1 MFRIIKQ
8 LFTLLSP
15 KQRKNFYYL
24 QVLVIVSALM
34 EIVGVASIVPFMA
47 LIGDISQLQEDSIF
61 GDIFLASG
69 VTSEFKFVLIIGFI
83 VLMMLIIASLTS
95 IFTIWRLTK
104 FAHNTGAELADRL
117 YSYYLTQ
124 DWLFHASGN
133 SSNLV
138 KKIATET
145 PRTTQGVIVQLMQ
158 MNAKVVLALFVSIT
172 IFIYD
177 PKVAISGF
185 LIFSTAYLIIFS
197 LVKKRLQNNGKTV
210 SEVSQERFTL
220 MNEGFGGIKDILLL
234 GRDSDFIQRFKHSG
248 QRMAYSFSN
257 NAVLAQAPRYLIELV
272 AFGSIILLVIYLF
285 ISYNGDLGA
294 ILPSI
299 SVYAIASI
307 KLLPA
312 FQQTYSSIA
321 DIRANFSA
329 FESIH
334 KDLVDSSETL
344 SLKAKKYETI
354 PDPKQQILI
363 ENVTFKYETKDKPVL
378 KELYMDIPVNSTVG
392 IVGPSGSGKSTLID
406 ILLGLIQPH
415 EGHLK
420 IDNIIIDNKNCRS
433 WQNRIGFVAQ
443 SIFLSDRTFAE
454 NVAFGISKD
463 EINFD
468 RVKKALKMAHLDDLV
483 ASLENGINTNVG
495 ERGVQLSGGQR
506 QRIGIARALYH
517 EADVLIFD
525 EATSSLDGI
534 TEQMIME
541 AINKFSGHKTI
552 ILIAHRLKTVKDC
565 DKLFFINNGQVT
577 DSGTYDELIETNVD
591 FKKMASHS

>member
-1 MFRIIKQ
+1 MFKLINQ
-8 LFTLLSP
+8 LFNLLSP

-24 QVLVIVSALM
+24 QGLVIVMAVM

-47 LIGDISQLQEDSIF
+47 LIGDISQLQKDSIF
-61 GDIFLASG
+61 GNLFLASG
-69 VTSEFKFVLIIGFI
+69 VTSEFRFVLLVGFI
-83 VLMMLIIASLTS
+83 VLMMLITASLIS
-95 IFTIWRLTK
+95 IFTIWRITK

-117 YSYYLTQ
+117 YSHYLMQ

-133 SSNLV
+133 SSNLT

-145 PRTTQGVIVQLMQ
+145 PRTTQGILVQLMQ
-158 MNAKVVLALFVSIT
+158 MNAKITLALFVSIT

-177 PKVAISGF
+177 PKVAITGF

-197 LVKKRLQNNGKTV
+197 LVQKRLQNNGKNI
-210 SEVSQERFTL
+210 SEVYQERFTL

-234 GRDSDFIQRFKHSG
+234 GRDSDFINRFKYSG
-248 QRMAYSFSN
+248 QRMAYGLSN
-257 NAVLAQAPRYLIELV
+257 NAALAQAPRYLIELV

-285 ISYNGDLGA
+285 ITHNGELGA

-299 SVYAIASI
+299 SIYAIASI
-307 KLLPA
+307 KILPA
-312 FQQTYSSIA
+312 FQQIYSSVA
-321 DIRANFSA
+321 DIRANIAA

-334 KDLVDSSETL
+334 KDLVDSSETF
-344 SLKAKKYETI
+344 SSKEKKYETV
-354 PDPKQQILI
+354 PAPKQEILI
-363 ENVTFKYETKDKPVL
+363 DNVTFKYKTKDEPVL
-378 KELYMDIPVNSTVG
+378 KDLYMDIPVNSTVG

-406 ILLGLIQPH
+406 ILLGLIKPH

>member
-1 MFRIIKQ
+1 M
-8 LFTLLSP
+8 
-15 KQRKNFYYL
+15 
-24 QVLVIVSALM
+24 
-34 EIVGVASIVPFMA
+34 
-47 LIGDISQLQEDSIF
+47 
-61 GDIFLASG
+61 
-69 VTSEFKFVLIIGFI
+69 
-83 VLMMLIIASLTS
+83 
-95 IFTIWRLTK
+95 
-104 FAHNTGAELADRL
+104 
-117 YSYYLTQ
+117 
-124 DWLFHASGN
+124 
-133 SSNLV
+133 
-138 KKIATET
+138 
-145 PRTTQGVIVQLMQ
+145 
-158 MNAKVVLALFVSIT
+158 
-172 IFIYD
+172 
-177 PKVAISGF
+177 
-185 LIFSTAYLIIFS
+185 
-197 LVKKRLQNNGKTV
+197 QNNGKNI
-210 SEVSQERFTL
+210 SEVYQERFTL

-234 GRDSDFIQRFKHSG
+234 GRDSDFINRFKYSG
-248 QRMAYSFSN
+248 QRMAYGLSN
-257 NAVLAQAPRYLIELV
+257 NAALAQAPRYLIELV

-285 ISYNGDLGA
+285 ITHNGELGA

-299 SVYAIASI
+299 SIYAIASI
-307 KLLPA
+307 KILPA
-312 FQQTYSSIA
+312 FQQIYSSVA
-321 DIRANFSA
+321 DIRANIAA

-334 KDLVDSSETL
+334 KDLVDSSETF
-344 SLKAKKYETI
+344 SSKEKKYETV
-354 PDPKQQILI
+354 PTPKQEILI
-363 ENVTFKYETKDKPVL
+363 DNVTFKYKTKDEPVL
-378 KELYMDIPVNSTVG
+378 KDLYMDIPVNSTVG

-406 ILLGLIQPH
+406 ILLGLIQPD

-534 TEQMIME
+534 TKQMIME

>member
-24 QVLVIVSALM
+24 QGLVIVSALM

-47 LIGDISQLQEDSIF
+47 LVGDISQLQEDSIF

-95 IFTIWRLTK
+95 IFTVWRLTK
-104 FAHNTGAELADRL
+104 FSHNTGAELADRL
-117 YSYYLTQ
+117 YSHYLTQ

-133 SSNLV
+133 SSNLT

-158 MNAKVVLALFVSIT
+158 MNSKIVLALFVSIT

-197 LVKKRLQNNGKTV
+197 LVQKRLINNGKTI
-210 SEVSQERFTL
+210 SEVYQDRFTL

-248 QRMAYSFSN
+248 QRMAYSLSN
-257 NAVLAQAPRYLIELV
+257 NAALAQAPRYLIELV

-285 ISYNGDLGA
+285 ISHNGDLGA

-307 KLLPA
+307 KILPA
-312 FQQTYSSIA
+312 FQQIYSSIA
-321 DIRANFSA
+321 DIRANFAA

-363 ENVTFKYETKDKPVL
+363 ENVTFKYEAKDKPVL
-378 KELYMDIPVNSTVG
+378 NELYMDIPINSTVG

-420 IDNIIIDNKNCRS
+420 IDNIIIDNKNLRS

-463 EINFD
+463 QINFD
-468 RVKKALKMAHLDDLV
+468 RVKKALEMAHLDDLV
-483 ASLENGINTNVG
+483 DSLENGINTNVG

-506 QRIGIARALYH
+506 QRVGIARALYH

-541 AINKFSGHKTI
+541 AINKFSGQKTI

>member
-1 MFRIIKQ
+1 MFKIIKQ
-8 LFTLLSP
+8 LFLLLTP
-15 KQRKNFYYL
+15 LQRRNFYYL
-24 QVLVIVSALM
+24 QCLVIVMAIM
-34 EIVGVASIVPFMA
+34 EIVGVASIIPFMA
-47 LIGDISQLQEDSIF
+47 LIGDVSQLQEDSIF
-61 GDIFLASG
+61 GNLFLASG
-69 VTSEFKFVLIIGFI
+69 ITSEFKFVLIVGLI
-83 VLMMLIIASLTS
+83 VLIMLIIASLTS

-104 FAHNTGAELADRL
+104 FSHNTGAELADRL
-117 YSYYLTQ
+117 YSHYLTQ

-133 SSNLV
+133 SSNLT

-158 MNAKVVLALFVSIT
+158 MNAKVVLALFVTIT

-185 LIFSTAYLIIFS
+185 LIFSSAYLIIFS
-197 LVKKRLQNNGKTV
+197 LVQKRLQNNGKNI
-210 SEVSQERFTL
+210 SEVYQERFTL

-234 GRDSDFIQRFKHSG
+234 GRDSDFIKRFKHSG
-248 QRMAYSFSN
+248 QRMAYGLSN
-257 NAVLAQAPRYLIELV
+257 NAALAQAPRYLIELV

-285 ISYNGDLGA
+285 ISHNGDLGA

-307 KLLPA
+307 KILPA
-312 FQQTYSSIA
+312 FQQIYSSIA
-321 DIRANFSA
+321 DIRANFAA

-334 KDLVDSSETL
+334 KDLVDSSEAL

-354 PDPKQQILI
+354 PAPKQQILI
-363 ENVTFKYETKDKPVL
+363 ENVTFKYEAKDKPVL
-378 KELYMDIPVNSTVG
+378 NGLHMDIPINSTVG

-420 IDNIIIDNKNCRS
+420 IDNIIIDNKNRRS

-463 EINFD
+463 QINFD
-468 RVKKALKMAHLDDLV
+468 RVKKALEMAHLDDLV
-483 ASLENGINTNVG
+483 DSLENGINTNVG

-541 AINKFSGHKTI
+541 AINKFSGQKTI

>member
-1 MFRIIKQ
+1 M
-8 LFTLLSP
+8 
-15 KQRKNFYYL
+15 
-24 QVLVIVSALM
+24 
-34 EIVGVASIVPFMA
+34 
-47 LIGDISQLQEDSIF
+47 
-61 GDIFLASG
+61 
-69 VTSEFKFVLIIGFI
+69 
-83 VLMMLIIASLTS
+83 
-95 IFTIWRLTK
+95 
-104 FAHNTGAELADRL
+104 DR
-117 YSYYLTQ
+117 
-124 DWLFHASGN
+124 
-133 SSNLV
+133 
-138 KKIATET
+138 
-145 PRTTQGVIVQLMQ
+145 
-158 MNAKVVLALFVSIT
+158 
-172 IFIYD
+172 
-177 PKVAISGF
+177 
-185 LIFSTAYLIIFS
+185 
-197 LVKKRLQNNGKTV
+197 
-210 SEVSQERFTL
+210 
-220 MNEGFGGIKDILLL
+220 
-234 GRDSDFIQRFKHSG
+234 
-248 QRMAYSFSN
+248 
-257 NAVLAQAPRYLIELV
+257 
-272 AFGSIILLVIYLF
+272 
-285 ISYNGDLGA
+285 
-294 ILPSI
+294 
-299 SVYAIASI
+299 
-307 KLLPA
+307 
-312 FQQTYSSIA
+312 
-321 DIRANFSA
+321 
-329 FESIH
+329 
-334 KDLVDSSETL
+334 
-344 SLKAKKYETI
+344 
-354 PDPKQQILI
+354 
-363 ENVTFKYETKDKPVL
+363 
-378 KELYMDIPVNSTVG
+378 PVNSTVG

-406 ILLGLIQPH
+406 ILLGLIKPH

>member
-1 MFRIIKQ
+1 MFKIIKQ
-8 LFTLLSP
+8 LFTLLTS

-24 QVLVIVSALM
+24 QSLVIVTALM

-61 GDIFLASG
+61 GNLFLASG
-69 VTSEFKFVLIIGFI
+69 ITSEFKFVLIVAFI
-83 VLMMLIIASLTS
+83 VLAMLIIASLSS
-95 IFTIWRLTK
+95 IFTIWRLQK

-117 YSYYLTQ
+117 YSHYLKQ

-133 SSNLV
+133 SSNLT

-145 PRTTQGVIVQLMQ
+145 PRTTQGIIVSVMS
-158 MNAKVVLALFVSIT
+158 MNAKIVLALFVTIT

-185 LIFSTAYLIIFS
+185 LIFSAAYFLIFS
-197 LVKKRLQNNGKTV
+197 LVKKRLHNNGKNL
-210 SEVSQERFTL
+210 SEVYQGRFTL

-234 GRDSDFIQRFKHSG
+234 GRDSDFIKRFNHSG
-248 QRMAYSFSN
+248 QRMAYSLSN
-257 NAVLAQAPRYLIELV
+257 NAALAQAPRYFIELV
-272 AFGSIILLVIYLF
+272 AFGSIILLVVYLF
-285 ISYNGDLGA
+285 IIHNGDLGA

-299 SVYAIASI
+299 SIYAIASVKI
-307 KLLPA
+307 LPA
-312 FQQTYSSIA
+312 FQQIYSSIA
-321 DIRANFSA
+321 DIRANFAA

-344 SLKAKKYETI
+344 SLKSEKYETI
-354 PDPKQQILI
+354 AALKENILI
-363 ENVTFKYETKDKPVL
+363 ENVTFKYETKDQLVL
-378 KELYMDIPVNSTVG
+378 NELYMDIPVNSMVG

-406 ILLGLIQPH
+406 ILLGLIQPQ

-420 IDNIIIDNKNCRS
+420 IDNIIIDNKNRRS
-433 WQNRIGFVAQ
+433 WQNSIGFVAQ
-443 SIFLSDRTFAE
+443 SIFLSDATFAE

-463 EINFD
+463 QINFD
-468 RVKKALKMAHLDDLV
+468 RVRKTLEMAHLIDLV
-483 ASLENGINTNVG
+483 DSLENGINTNVG

-541 AINKFSGHKTI
+541 AINKFTGKKTI

-565 DKLFFINNGQVT
+565 DKIFFINNGQIT
-577 DSGTYDELIETNVD
+577 DSGTYNELIETNID

>member
-1 MFRIIKQ
+1 MFKLINQ
-8 LFTLLSP
+8 LFNLLSP

-24 QVLVIVSALM
+24 QVLVILMAVM

-61 GDIFLASG
+61 GNLFLASG
-69 VTSEFKFVLIIGFI
+69 VTSEFRFVLLVGFI
-83 VLMMLIIASLTS
+83 VLMMLIIASLIS
-95 IFTIWRLTK
+95 IFTIWRITK

-117 YSYYLTQ
+117 YSHYLTQ

-133 SSNLV
+133 SSNLT

-145 PRTTQGVIVQLMQ
+145 PRTTQGIIVQLMQ
-158 MNAKVVLALFVSIT
+158 MNAKITLALFVSIT

-177 PKVAISGF
+177 PKVAITGF

-197 LVKKRLQNNGKTV
+197 LVQKRLQNNGKNI
-210 SEVSQERFTL
+210 SEVYQERFTL

-234 GRDSDFIQRFKHSG
+234 GRDSDFINRFKYSG
-248 QRMAYSFSN
+248 QRMAYGLSN
-257 NAVLAQAPRYLIELV
+257 NAALAQAPRYLIELV

-285 ISYNGDLGA
+285 ISHNGELGA

-299 SVYAIASI
+299 SIYAIASI
-307 KLLPA
+307 KILPA
-312 FQQTYSSIA
+312 FQQIYSSVA
-321 DIRANFSA
+321 DIRANIAA

-334 KDLVDSSETL
+334 KDLVDSSETFL
-344 SLKAKKYETI
+344 SKEKKYETI
-354 PDPKQQILI
+354 PPPKQEILI
-363 ENVTFKYETKDKPVL
+363 ENVTFKYKTKDGPVL
-378 KELYMDIPVNSTVG
+378 NGLCMDIPVNSKVG
-392 IVGPSGSGKSTLID
+392 IVGPSGAGKSTLID

-420 IDNIIIDNKNCRS
+420 IDNIIIDNKNRRS

-468 RVKKALKMAHLDDLV
+468 RVKKALEMAHLDDLV
-483 ASLENGINTNVG
+483 DSLENGINTNVG

-517 EADVLIFD
+517 KADVLIFD

-534 TEQMIME
+534 TEQMIMK
-541 AINKFSGHKTI
+541 AINKFSGQKTI

-577 DSGTYDELIETNVD
+577 DSGTYNELIETNVD

>member
-24 QVLVIVSALM
+24 QGLVIVSALM
-34 EIVGVASIVPFMA
+34 EIVGVASIIPFMA
-47 LIGDISQLQEDSIF
+47 LVGDISQLQEDSIF

-95 IFTIWRLTK
+95 IFTVWRLTK
-104 FAHNTGAELADRL
+104 FSHNTGAELADRL
-117 YSYYLTQ
+117 YSHYLTQ

-133 SSNLV
+133 SSNLT

-158 MNAKVVLALFVSIT
+158 MNSKIVLALFVSIT

-197 LVKKRLQNNGKTV
+197 LVQKRLINNGKTI
-210 SEVSQERFTL
+210 SEVYQERFTL

-248 QRMAYSFSN
+248 QRMAYSLSN
-257 NAVLAQAPRYLIELV
+257 NAALAQAPRYLIELV

-285 ISYNGDLGA
+285 ISHNGDLGA

-307 KLLPA
+307 KILPA
-312 FQQTYSSIA
+312 FQQIYSSIA
-321 DIRANFSA
+321 DIRANFAA

-354 PDPKQQILI
+354 PHPKQQILI
-363 ENVTFKYETKDKPVL
+363 ENVTFKYEAKDKPVL
-378 KELYMDIPVNSTVG
+378 NELYMDIPINSTVG

-420 IDNIIIDNKNCRS
+420 IDNIIIDNKNLRS

-463 EINFD
+463 QINFD
-468 RVKKALKMAHLDDLV
+468 RVKKALEMAHLDDLV
-483 ASLENGINTNVG
+483 DSLENGINTNVG

-506 QRIGIARALYH
+506 QRVGIARALYH

-541 AINKFSGHKTI
+541 AINKFSGQKTI